1 MRTLL
6 INPSPA
12 NKMRS
17 AKERRSSLIQKGI
30 IKETIKSRAVLDDA
44 TLAI

>member
-1 MRTLL
+1 M
-6 INPSPA
+6 NPSPA

-30 IKETIKSRAVLDDA
+30 IKETINNLAVLAEA